1 MILKSLKLKDFR
13 QFKGE
18 QFIVFSDDPAQ
29 NVTVIMGDNGTG
41 KTTLAQAFTWCLYGD
56 TSFKD
61 KILLCKA
68 TSSHML
74 PGQTEKVRAEV
85 TLIHKN
91 TEYTIISEQNY
102 KKTEKIDKP
111 IENVGQR
118 SFTIMFKRNGQQE
131 YVKPSQLDGRMKEI
145 LPEELARYFFFDG
158 ENIKAMGDELSQGK
172 GTEFARAVKSLLGL
186 DAFTAAIDHLK
197 KTINSYKPDS
207 GADLKIEQY
216 NKQIDELDSRIE
228 RIEKRL
234 EEIKQEEVPVS
245 GKIGELQTLIDKNK
259 ASEQLAANK
268 KKLLVRRD
276 SLVASKSRN
285 ISELLSTFKQ
295 APAYFSKKM
304 MKDSLKQV
312 QDAGKLDK
320 AVPFVREE
328 TIKCLLERKRCIC
341 GTELSIGSDAYTE
354 LNNLFNF
361 VPPKSIGDSIND
373 FRNKCRDRVRSC
385 ETMFDSIEAKYADIC
400 SFDSD
405 HADIEQEIIDI
416 DNQLLGLDDVGKLQA
431 DLMRYKTQIRNLN
444 DEVIKLNGDKRVME
458 AEKQRKEGE
467 LSTLALKD
475 DHNRQIMIYK
485 AYSQYMYDS
494 LRVKYAEEEEKV
506 RKKLEETVNEIFH
519 NILGEGFTLKLNSKY
534 DVEVV
539 LNEIG
544 GSSETSTA
552 QNISI
557 IFAFIAG
564 VIKMARDSQKEE
576 GGLLV
581 SEPYPLVMDAPL
593 SAFDKTRIQTVCDVL
608 PKIAEQVIIFIKDA
622 DGEIAEEHLGN
633 RIGSRLSFNSV
644 SKVET
649 YVS

>member
-1 MILKSLKLKDFR
+1 MLLKSLKIKDFR

-18 QFIVFSDDPAQ
+18 QLINFADDPVQ
-29 NVTVIMGDNGTG
+29 NVTVIMGNNGTG

-61 KILLCKA
+61 NILLCKS
-68 TSSHML
+68 TSSKML
-74 PGQTEKVRAEV
+74 PGQTEKVRAEL

-91 TEYTIISEQNY
+91 TEYVVISEQNY
-102 KKTEKIDKP
+102 KKTDKIDKP
-111 IENVGQR
+111 VESVGQR
-118 SFTIMFKRNGQQE
+118 SFTIMFKQNGQQE
-131 YVKPSQLDGRMKEI
+131 YVKPSLLDGRLKEI

-158 ENIKAMGDELSQGK
+158 ENIKDMGDDLSQGK

-197 KTINSYKPDS
+197 KTISSYKPDS
-207 GADLKIEQY
+207 GTDLKIEQY
-216 NKQIDELDSRIE
+216 NQQIEFLDEEIE
-228 RIEKRL
+228 KIEKRL
-234 EEIKQEEVPVS
+234 EDIAKEEIPVNE
-245 GKIGELQTLIDKNK
+245 KIGELQTLIEKNK
-259 ASEQLAANK
+259 ASEQLAANR
-268 KKLLVRRD
+268 KKLLARREV
-276 SLVASKSRN
+276 LEASKSRN
-285 ISELLSTFKQ
+285 IGELLSTFKQ
-295 APAYFSKKM
+295 APAFFSKKM
-304 MKDSLKQV
+304 MKDSLQLVK
-312 QDAGKLDK
+312 DAGKLDK
-320 AVPFVREE
+320 AVPFVRDE

-354 LNNLFNF
+354 LINLFKY
-361 VPPKSIGDSIND
+361 VPPKSIGDSAND

-385 ETMFDSIEAKYADIC
+385 ETMFGSIEAKYADVC

-405 HADIEQEIIDI
+405 YADVEQDIIDI
-416 DNQLLGLDDVGKLQA
+416 DNELLSLDDVGKLQA
-431 DLMRYKTQIRNLN
+431 DLMRYKTQLRNLN
-444 DEVIKLNGDKRVME
+444 DEKIGLNGDKRVKE
-458 AEKQRKEGE
+458 SEKQSKEE
-467 LSTLALKD
+467 KLSALALKD
-475 DHNRQIMIYK
+475 DHNRRIMIYK
-485 AYSQYMYDS
+485 AYAQYMYDS
-494 LRVKYAEEEEKV
+494 LRLKYAEEEAKI
-506 RKKLEETVNEIFH
+506 RNKLEETVNEIFH
-519 NILGEGFTLKLNSKY
+519 SILGEGLSLKLNSKY

-544 GSSETSTA
+544 GSTETSTA

-564 VIKMARDSQKEE
+564 VIQMARDSQSDD

-633 RIGSRLSFNSV
+633 RIGSRLSFNAI